1 ASLRGGGAPGTPGTP
16 GTPGVSPTLRS
27 GGAVA
32 VKRTVLFDQL
42 KPYNTSFTYYPTFDL
57 ADCAEA
63 IESLL
68 IVVISTCDV
77 AVTAQAI
84 GSLGP
89 QADGAG
95 AFDIGPSESVGIVS
109 RIGLGIDLSV
119 NWYPYIGV
127 TIATGASAPTTGEI
141 VAWAFA
147 RKYGG

>member
-1 ASLRGGGAPGTPGTP
+1 
-16 GTPGVSPTLRS
+16 TPGVSPTLRS

-68 IVVISTCDV
+68 IVVMSTCDV

-89 QADGAG
+89 QADSAG
-95 AFDIGPSESVGIVS
+95 AFDIGPSESVGIIS

-127 TIATGASAPTTGEI
+127 TIATGASAPTVGEV